1 MDPLGVLL
9 GVGII
14 GLLVPAGLT
23 LACISGGRLW
33 TTYGLQSKTF
43 TLVYP
48 NPTRSDLARR
58 LLLRTLVHSLLL
70 GLSLL
75 LMVTGILG
83 VYRVIWG

>member
-1 MDPLGVLL
+1 MDPLGVFL

-23 LACISGGRLW
+23 LACISGRRLW
-33 TTYGLQSKTF
+33 TTYGLQSKT
-43 TLVYP
+43 LNLIYP
-48 NPTRSDLARR
+48 NPTRSDSARQ
-58 LLLRTLVHSLLL
+58 LLRRTLVHSLLL
-70 GLSLL
+70 GLALL